1 MITAATAT
9 MTVGELSRGTGVSIK
24 ALRDYTD
31 WGLTYT
37 RGRSGAN
44 YRLYDDEALQCV
56 QAITELRGLGLT
68 LAEIRWLAAR
78 YPDQNWQLIGP
89 LLAQRPRAARAR
101 IEARIADLEQTRGAL
116 TRSRPPTVMP
126 WPADPA
132 RRSGPATPRSANR
145 VLDPFPGVSP

>member
-1 MITAATAT
+1 MTATAATDA
-9 MTVGELSRGTGVSIK
+9 MRVGELSRRTGVSIK

-31 WGLTYT
+31 WGLIYT

-78 YPDQNWQLIGP
+78 YPDQSGQLIGP
-89 LLAQRPRAARAR
+89 LLAQRLRAARAR
-101 IEARIADLEQTRGAL
+101 IEAQITRLEQTRRRLDTFEAVHRDALAGRPGAEIWIGDAAQCE
-116 TRSRPPTVMP
+116 SC
-126 WPADPA
+126 A
-132 RRSGPATPRSANR
+132 
-145 VLDPFPGVSP
+145 

>member
-1 MITAATAT
+1 VPRWRGRADDRYRGGDDDRRR
-9 MTVGELSRGTGVSIK
+9 TVAPHRWSVK

-31 WGLTYT
+31 RGLIYT

-78 YPDQNWQLIGP
+78 YPDHGGQLISP
-89 LLAQRPRAARAR
+89 LLARRLRAARAP
-101 IEARIADLEQTRGAL
+101 IQAQIAHLEQTRRRLDAFEAVHGVALAGRRGAEI
-116 TRSRPPTVMP
+116 
-126 WPADPA
+126 W
-132 RRSGPATPRSANR
+132 SGPAEGCGSCA
-145 VLDPFPGVSP
+145 